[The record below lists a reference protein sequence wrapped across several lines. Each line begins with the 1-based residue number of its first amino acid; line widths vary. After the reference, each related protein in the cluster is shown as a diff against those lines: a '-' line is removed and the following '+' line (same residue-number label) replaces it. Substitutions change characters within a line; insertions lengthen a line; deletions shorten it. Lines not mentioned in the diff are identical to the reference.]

1 MPAISI
7 ITPVYNAE
15 KYLRQAIE
23 SVMAQ
28 TFQDWELILVDDGST
43 DKSNEIC
50 REYAIKDRRIRI
62 IEKANGGVSCAR
74 NTALDVSEGEYIF
87 FLDAD
92 DELYPYSIK
101 HLHNIAQSYS
111 VPIAAGR
118 EVYATEKPEKNLTAT
133 TEPEIVK
140 AEHFLKNVWYQK
152 KHTDNSV
159 SWKLFK
165 KFLFDNLRFYDGR
178 FEDLEIFHK
187 ILFKADT
194 IAISDSVVYFY
205 RKHPTSFINSWSERR
220 KGIVKVTESIINR
233 MQNNYPTLVKAAEHR
248 HFSASYNLLIALIN
262 NTPDDKDAIE
272 KNFATIKSLRKQII
286 MDPNSRMK
294 NRVGAMMSF
303 LGMKSLSKLI
313 KWTIK

>member
-1 MPAISI
+1 MPTVSI

-23 SVMAQ
+23 SVLSQ
-28 TFQDWELILVDDGST
+28 TFTDWELIIVDDGST
-43 DKSNEIC
+43 DNSNKIC

-62 IEKANGGVSCAR
+62 IEKTNGGVSCAR
-74 NTALDVSEGEYIF
+74 NAALDVSEGEYIF

-92 DELYPYSIK
+92 DELYPHSIL
-101 HLHNIAQSYS
+101 HLYNIAQLYS

-118 EVYATEKPEKNLTAT
+118 EVYAIEKPKKIAA
-133 TEPEIVK
+133 TEPTIIK
-140 AEHFLKNVWYQK
+140 AEQLLNSVWYQK

-165 KFLFDNLRFYDGR
+165 KSLFDNLRFYDGR

-187 ILFKADT
+187 ILFNADT

-205 RKHPTSFINSWSERR
+205 RKHPTSFINSWSESR
-220 KGIVKVTESIINR
+220 KEVVKVTEGIINR
-233 MQNNYPTLVKAAEHR
+233 MQNNYPALVKAAEHR

-286 MDPNSRMK
+286 IDPNSRMK
-294 NRVGAMMSF
+294 NRVGAMMSY